1 MKLKGPHSVV
11 PDRRATAS
19 ADPSPGVLSISGCHA
34 GPPRS
39 RRRRLYRRLRRIP
52 ALVVAAAWCLLAVAA
67 GCSDDDLMNHR
78 RFILA
83 SIDGDPLPAVEHENV
98 SGRYMALAD
107 TIVFTSPTRG
117 FHTKVVRVEPSTAQ
131 PPETTR
137 STTEFT
143 YESSSSGAGAN
154 ISISYVCRDDVL
166 ADCLAG
172 PHLSGTLGE
181 TTLTL
186 RELHLSP
193 DRERQYVRR

>member
-1 MKLKGPHSVV
+1 MLKGPHSVV
-11 PDRRATAS
+11 PDKRATAS
-19 ADPSPGVLSISGCHA
+19 ADP
-34 GPPRS
+34 GPSVATSVTMRTL
-39 RRRRLYRRLRRIP
+39 RLA
-52 ALVVAAAWCLLAVAA
+52 ALLVAAI

-83 SIDGDPLPAVEHENV
+83 SIDGDALPAVEHENV
-98 SGRYMALAD
+98 SGRYVALAD
-107 TIVFTSPTRG
+107 TIVFTSATRG

-143 YESSSSGAGAN
+143 YESAGIGPEGS

>member
-1 MKLKGPHSVV
+1 MKIRTLGLAV
-11 PDRRATAS
+11 
-19 ADPSPGVLSISGCHA
+19 
-34 GPPRS
+34 
-39 RRRRLYRRLRRIP
+39 
-52 ALVVAAAWCLLAVAA
+52 LLAAAA

-98 SGRYMALAD
+98 SGRYVALAD
-107 TIVFTSPTRG
+107 TIVFTSATRG

-137 STTEFT
+137 LTTEFT
-143 YESSSSGAGAN
+143 YESPGFGPEES

-172 PHLSGTLGE
+172 PHLTGTLGE

>member
-1 MKLKGPHSVV
+1 MK
-11 PDRRATAS
+11 
-19 ADPSPGVLSISGCHA
+19 
-34 GPPRS
+34 RS
-39 RRRRLYRRLRRIP
+39 FRTLAWLQKLP
-52 ALVVAAAWCLLAVAA
+52 ARTVGVAAWLLAVAA
-67 GCSDDDLMNHR
+67 GCSDDDLMNQR

-98 SGRYMALAD
+98 SGRYVALAD
-107 TIVFTSPTRG
+107 TIVFTSVTRG
-117 FHTKVVRVEPSTAQ
+117 FHTRVVRVEPSSAQ

-143 YESSSSGAGAN
+143 YESSSPGAEGN
-154 ISISYVCRDDVL
+154 ISIFYVCPDGVL

-181 TTLTL
+181 ATLTL

>member
-1 MKLKGPHSVV
+1 MTLKDPHSVV
-11 PDRRATAS
+11 PDKRATAS
-19 ADPSPGVLSISGCHA
+19 ADPGPGVVPSMTMRTLGLA
-34 GPPRS
+34 V
-39 RRRRLYRRLRRIP
+39 L
-52 ALVVAAAWCLLAVAA
+52 LLAAA

-107 TIVFTSPTRG
+107 TIVFTSTTRG

-143 YESSSSGAGAN
+143 WESSPSGADGN